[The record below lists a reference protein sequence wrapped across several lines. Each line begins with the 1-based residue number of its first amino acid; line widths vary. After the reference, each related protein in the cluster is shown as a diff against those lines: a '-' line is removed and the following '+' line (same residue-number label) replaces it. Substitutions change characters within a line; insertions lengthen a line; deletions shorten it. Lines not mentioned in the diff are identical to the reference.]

1 LIWLFE
7 LLKESDLNNYVTKN
21 FFYFTS
27 CRYKQVAGLLL
38 YGPVPF
44 HARVAAYNLPPILVF
59 SKSTPYFTG
68 MLFHAQVAA

>member
-1 LIWLFE
+1 M
-7 LLKESDLNNYVTKN
+7 DTNMVT
-21 FFYFTS
+21 
-27 CRYKQVAGLLL
+27 AL
-38 YGPVPF
+38 F